1 VNLVSVDGTGLSDI
15 ASSRSC
21 SETVETSRHVILGS
35 KAEDCPSESVLH
47 SDSTQIS
54 SPHSRNTDPNGEYS
68 SALDI
73 SISPTRSDH
82 EKYAESIK
90 CLQDQLV
97 SRESPNRWTPL
108 MISCMYAPPQVISL
122 LTKVSPDSCA
132 IPDRSGSLPLHFGC
146 WRHATLSEHLKE
158 SEHIGGCPNGQDG
171 ILREVDEFASYSDDT
186 SIQNEACIVL
196 SILIATFPE
205 ALATANRWGHTP
217 LHSLFESI
225 RSLNPPKSLRLRGI
239 ESENCLAIV
248 ETLLG
253 KWDKEIWD
261 YLQSNSCVISQH
273 CLETL
278 KEAIQSDVKR
288 ALRTRDA
295 KGRLPLHAAAGC
307 QWANEQIFR
316 ALILPFP
323 AAAWIPVIMPVN
335 DLEKSSG
342 RSSTTSFSWD
352 INGVIIEED
361 NEEDEENSQTNS
373 IEGLFPPSGGC
384 LGKDLAV
391 HILHRK
397 FLSPTSPTAKHRSMY
412 GELDAQEDDGV
423 KSCVTDSSVFLDERH
438 CGEVSAL
445 LDPIVSAWSN
455 LTDISSRMDVRSA
468 CGATGSGQCSDSEG
482 NESLLTS
489 HSSSIAASLSS
500 TLLPLHIAAIH
511 GVSFEILHGLCSA
524 YPEGAHRG
532 AQSNQITIAHG
543 ST

>member
-1 VNLVSVDGTGLSDI
+1 MGKYESELHILCEEAKWEVLCEKLNLILLFKEAENHGFECYWNDDVSNSYDDADTNKNRDNWDKSHDRFDEKYRNPHYNPGLRDAMKKHRQRGSMTQLTCTTTSCISTDPSETGESCFGDKKGASSQEEDCSYDGTGLSDI

-261 YLQSNSCVISQH
+261 YLQSN
-273 CLETL
+273 
-278 KEAIQSDVKR
+278 
-288 ALRTRDA
+288 
-295 KGRLPLHAAAGC
+295 
-307 QWANEQIFR
+307 
-316 ALILPFP
+316 
-323 AAAWIPVIMPVN
+323 
-335 DLEKSSG
+335 
-342 RSSTTSFSWD
+342 
-352 INGVIIEED
+352 
-361 NEEDEENSQTNS
+361 
-373 IEGLFPPSGGC
+373 
-384 LGKDLAV
+384 
-391 HILHRK
+391 
-397 FLSPTSPTAKHRSMY
+397 
-412 GELDAQEDDGV
+412 
-423 KSCVTDSSVFLDERH
+423 
-438 CGEVSAL
+438 
-445 LDPIVSAWSN
+445 
-455 LTDISSRMDVRSA
+455 
-468 CGATGSGQCSDSEG
+468 
-482 NESLLTS
+482 
-489 HSSSIAASLSS
+489 
-500 TLLPLHIAAIH
+500 
-511 GVSFEILHGLCSA
+511 
-524 YPEGAHRG
+524 
-532 AQSNQITIAHG
+532 
-543 ST
+543 